1 MCVGNGG
8 VAEHVAYFDAR
19 IAKSFSGSAS
29 VHRHPDWHRFFRR
42 PRHGA
47 AGALFRLRP
56 HSDGDDRSCLRA
68 IYIEDGRL
76 ARKERV
82 DYNAYQLRSVS

>member
-1 MCVGNGG
+1 M
-8 VAEHVAYFDAR
+8 AELPSMSLILTLALRNLFQDR
-19 IAKSFSGSAS
+19 LRFIATLIGI
-29 VHRHPDWHRFFRR
+29 FFRR

-56 HSDGDDRSCLRA
+56 HGDGDDRSCLRA

-76 ARKERV
+76 AREERV
-82 DYNAYQLRSVS
+82 DCNSYQLRRVS

>member
-1 MCVGNGG
+1 M
-8 VAEHVAYFDAR
+8 AELPSMSLILTLASRNLFQDR
-19 IAKSFSGSAS
+19 LRFIAT
-29 VHRHPDWHRFFRR
+29 PDWHRFFRR

-56 HSDGDDRSCLRA
+56 HGDGDDRSCLRA

-82 DYNAYQLRSVS
+82 DCNPYQLRSVS